1 MWKCSKCGAMS
12 DGDICSACGEVRS
25 EEIEEVKTSEA
36 VFEET
41 EATEETVEE
50 TETEVLTPPE
60 TEEAEM
66 LEEVPEEIA
75 EEIEE
80 IGAPAEWICPVCG
93 EKCDDEECPK
103 CGEMRPEGY
112 NIVDF
117 APPKKN
123 KKIIALI
130 AIVAVVVLVTAG
142 IFGYYFLNR
151 NVDRTGENAKVTYE
165 DLMSASD
172 SIFGDEVILK
182 VNGIEVPKT
191 IFESYLTNAGLYYQ
205 QDYCYTDNGQFD
217 VTRLEKFKWTDIADK
232 KTGKTH
238 RETVIE
244 TTVNNCIEIYSI
256 IAMGEKYNLKP
267 SEDDLDAI
275 ENQIESYEE
284 QYGDEFGKILKLNG
298 YSSVEQFRELL
309 NLDAQVSAVVADLQE
324 HPDRY
329 INEDRSVYAMDDL
342 EAISAKHILIMVDE
356 ENGVDKKTA
365 KEKAE
370 KVLKKVKAGEDFDD
384 LIEEYNQDSGQPEEG
399 YTFGKGQMV
408 EEFEKAAFA
417 LKPDETSGLVETTYG
432 FHIIKRIVT
441 YTDVIT
447 YEKREAKVFVNKSE
461 IKDMEVTS
469 DLLEI
474 QKESTN

>member
-1 MWKCSKCGAMS
+1 MWKCSKCGAMN
-12 DGDICSACGEVRS
+12 DGETCSACGEVRS
-25 EEIEEVKTSEA
+25 EEVEVTETIEEA
-36 VFEET
+36 
-41 EATEETVEE
+41 AEETVEVSE
-50 TETEVLTPPE
+50 TPEETI
-60 TEEAEM
+60 EEAA
-66 LEEVPEEIA
+66 EEVAEEVI

-93 EKCDDEECPK
+93 EKSDEEYCPT
-103 CGEMRPEGY
+103 CGEMRPEEY

-117 APPKKN
+117 APQKKN
-123 KKIIALI
+123 KKVIALI

-151 NVDRTGENAKVTYE
+151 NVDRTGENSKVTYE

-182 VNGIEVPKT
+182 INGIEVPRT
-191 IFESYLTNAGLYYQ
+191 VFESYLTNTGLYYQ
-205 QDYCYTDNGQFD
+205 QDYCYTESGQFD

-232 KTGKTH
+232 ETGKTH

-256 IAMGEKYNLKP
+256 ISMGEKYNLKP
-267 SEDDLDAI
+267 SQDDLDAI
-275 ENQIESYEE
+275 EDQIEAYEE
-284 QYGDEFGKILKLNG
+284 QYGDDFGKILKLNG
-298 YSSVEQFRELL
+298 YDSVEQFRELL
-309 NLDAQVSAVVADLQE
+309 NIDAQVSAVVTDLQE

-329 INEDRSVYAMDDL
+329 INEDHSVYAMDNL
-342 EAISAKHILIMVDE
+342 EAISAKHILIMIDE

-365 KEKAE
+365 KEKAQ

-384 LIEEYNQDSGQPEEG
+384 LIEEYNEDSGQPEEG

-417 LKPDETSGLVETTYG
+417 LKPDETSELVETPYG

-441 YTDVIT
+441 YTDVIA

-461 IKDMEVTS
+461 IKDFEVKA

-474 QKESTN
+474 QKEATN